1 MTIYAAS
8 LSASTPAAAQQG
20 AAAILDAGFGGIVLS
35 SPVQHEAWNALRKL
49 LPKDSVKAIELF
61 LPSPRSLRPG
71 ERASFCAGAEN
82 KTERSENLAQA
93 RKTLEAV
100 DQLGIPLVLV
110 PMTRLNIAGLGRS
123 YLEPTASPEQEQLS
137 FRAESI
143 ELHARMDSLLALLS
157 FLLEQA
163 ERYATTIC
171 LTPGNR
177 PGELPMIPET
187 LACLKE
193 FDGAPMG
200 LWLDTRRL
208 PAELLAVPTIG
219 GSATTAGPDLLSRLQ
234 GVSIADETTEGVA
247 CNPGQGVVP
256 WDQVA
261 SSIRKLPLLSIE
273 GDLEEGSRF
282 LADLEEE
289 GASPSGLLDA

>member
-1 MTIYAAS
+1 MTSYAAS

-20 AAAILDAGFGGIVLS
+20 AAAILDAGLDGIVLK
-35 SPVQHEAWNALRKL
+35 SPVRHEAWSALREW

-71 ERASFCAGAEN
+71 ERAPFSAAAEN
-82 KTERSENLAQA
+82 KTGRSESLAQA

-100 DQLGIPLVLV
+100 DQLGIPLVLI
-110 PMTRLNIAGLGRS
+110 PMTNLEISGLGGN
-123 YLEPTASPEQEQLS
+123 YLEPTTSPEQDQLS
-137 FRAESI
+137 TRAASV
-143 ELHARMDSLLALLS
+143 ELRARMDSLLVLLS

-171 LTPGNR
+171 LTPSNR
-177 PGELPMIPET
+177 PGELPMMPEV

-208 PAELLAVPTIG
+208 PAELLAVPAIG
-219 GSATTAGPDLLSRLQ
+219 GPATAKGSDLLNRMQ
-234 GVSIADETTEGVA
+234 GGSLADETAKGQA
-247 CNPGQGVVP
+247 CSPGQGLVP
-256 WDQVA
+256 WDQVV
-261 SSIRKLPLLSIE
+261 SSISKLPLLSLE
-273 GDLEEGSRF
+273 GNLEEGRLF
-282 LADLEEE
+282 LAGLEEE
-289 GASPSGLLDA
+289 EASPGGLLDA

>member
-1 MTIYAAS
+1 MTSYAAS

-20 AAAILDAGFGGIVLS
+20 AAAILDAGFDGIVLK
-35 SPVQHEAWNALRKL
+35 SPVRHEAWNALREW

-71 ERASFCAGAEN
+71 EHAPFSAAAEN

-100 DQLGIPLVLV
+100 DQLGIPLVLI
-110 PMTRLNIAGLGRS
+110 PMTSLNISGLGRN

-137 FRAESI
+137 FRAASV
-143 ELHARMDSLLALLS
+143 ELRARMDSLLVLLS

-177 PGELPMIPET
+177 PGELPMMSEA

-208 PAELLAVPTIG
+208 PAELLAVPAIG
-219 GSATTAGPDLLSRLQ
+219 GSATAAGSDLLNRLQ
-234 GVSIADETTEGVA
+234 GGSLADETTEGEA
-247 CNPGQGVVP
+247 CSPGQGIVP

-261 SSIRKLPLLSIE
+261 SSISKLPLLSLE
-273 GDLEEGSRF
+273 GDLEEGRRF

-289 GASPSGLLDA
+289 ETSPGDLLDA

>member
-1 MTIYAAS
+1 MTSYAAS

-20 AAAILDAGFGGIVLS
+20 AATILDAGFDGIVLK
-35 SPVQHEAWNALRKL
+35 SPVRHEAWNALREW

-71 ERASFCAGAEN
+71 EHAPFSAAAEN

-100 DQLGIPLVLV
+100 DQLGIPLVLI
-110 PMTRLNIAGLGRS
+110 PMTSLNISGLGRN

-137 FRAESI
+137 FRAASV
-143 ELHARMDSLLALLS
+143 ELRARMDSLLVLLS

-177 PGELPMIPET
+177 PGELPMMSEA

-208 PAELLAVPTIG
+208 PAELLAVPPIG
-219 GSATTAGPDLLSRLQ
+219 GSAAAAGSDLLNRLQ
-234 GVSIADETTEGVA
+234 GGSLADETTEGEA
-247 CNPGQGVVP
+247 CSPGRGIVP

-261 SSIRKLPLLSIE
+261 SSISKLPLLSLE
-273 GDLEEGSRF
+273 GDLEEGRLF
-282 LADLEEE
+282 LTGLEEE
-289 GASPSGLLDA
+289 EASPGGLLDA

>member
-1 MTIYAAS
+1 MKIYAAS

-20 AAAILDAGFGGIVLS
+20 AAAILDAGFGGIVLK
-35 SPVQHEAWNALRKL
+35 SPVQHEAWNALRKW

-71 ERASFCAGAEN
+71 ERAPFSAGSEN
-82 KTERSENLAQA
+82 KAERSANLAQA

-123 YLEPTASPEQEQLS
+123 YLEPTASSEQEQLS
-137 FRAESI
+137 LRAASV
-143 ELHARMDSLLALLS
+143 ELQARMDSLLALLS

-177 PGELPMIPET
+177 PGELPMVPET

-193 FDGAPMG
+193 FDGAPIG

-208 PAELLAVPTIG
+208 PAELLAVPAIG
-219 GSATTAGPDLLSRLQ
+219 GSAAAAGPDLLSRLQ
-234 GVSIADETTEGVA
+234 GASLADETPEGVA
-247 CNPGQGVVP
+247 CNPGQGIVP

-261 SSIRKLPLLSIE
+261 SSIRKLPLLSLE
-273 GDLEEGSRF
+273 GDPEKGSRF
-282 LADLEEE
+282 LAGLEEE
-289 GASPSGLLDA
+289 EDSPGGLLDA

>member
-1 MTIYAAS
+1 M
-8 LSASTPAAAQQG
+8 LK
-20 AAAILDAGFGGIVLS
+20 
-35 SPVQHEAWNALRKL
+35 SPVRHEAWNALREW

-71 ERASFCAGAEN
+71 EHAPFSAAAEN

-100 DQLGIPLVLV
+100 DQLGIPLVLI
-110 PMTRLNIAGLGRS
+110 PMTSLNISGLGRN

-137 FRAESI
+137 FRAASV
-143 ELHARMDSLLALLS
+143 ELRARMDSLLVLLS

-177 PGELPMIPET
+177 PGELPMMSEA

-219 GSATTAGPDLLSRLQ
+219 GSATAAGSDLLNRLQ
-234 GVSIADETTEGVA
+234 GGSLADETTEGEA
-247 CNPGQGVVP
+247 CSPGQGIVP

-261 SSIRKLPLLSIE
+261 SSISKLPLLSLE
-273 GDLEEGSRF
+273 GDLEEGRLF
-282 LADLEEE
+282 LTGLEEE
-289 GASPSGLLDA
+289 EASPGGLLDA

>member
-1 MTIYAAS
+1 MTSYAAS

-20 AAAILDAGFGGIVLS
+20 AATILDAGFDGIVLK
-35 SPVQHEAWNALRKL
+35 SPVQHEAWNALREW

-71 ERASFCAGAEN
+71 ERAPFSAAAEN

-100 DQLGIPLVLV
+100 DQLGIPLVLI
-110 PMTRLNIAGLGRS
+110 PMTSLNISGLGRN

-137 FRAESI
+137 FRAASV
-143 ELHARMDSLLALLS
+143 ELRARMDSLLVLLS

-177 PGELPMIPET
+177 PGELPMMSEA

-219 GSATTAGPDLLSRLQ
+219 GSATAAGSDLLNRLQ
-234 GVSIADETTEGVA
+234 GGSLADETTEGEA
-247 CNPGQGVVP
+247 CSPGRGIVP

-261 SSIRKLPLLSIE
+261 SSISKLPLLSLE
-273 GDLEEGSRF
+273 GDLEEGRLF
-282 LADLEEE
+282 LTGLEEE
-289 GASPSGLLDA
+289 EASPGGLLDA

>member
-1 MTIYAAS
+1 MTSYAAS

-20 AAAILDAGFGGIVLS
+20 AATILDAGFDGIVLK
-35 SPVQHEAWNALRKL
+35 SPVRHEAWNALREW

-71 ERASFCAGAEN
+71 ERAPFSAAAEN

-100 DQLGIPLVLV
+100 DQLGIPLVLI
-110 PMTRLNIAGLGRS
+110 PMTSLNISGLGRN

-137 FRAESI
+137 FRAASV
-143 ELHARMDSLLALLS
+143 ELRARMDSLLVLLS

-177 PGELPMIPET
+177 PGELPMMSEA

-219 GSATTAGPDLLSRLQ
+219 GSATAAGSDLLNRLQ
-234 GVSIADETTEGVA
+234 GGSLADETTEREA
-247 CNPGQGVVP
+247 CSPGQGIVP
-256 WDQVA
+256 WAPVA
-261 SSIRKLPLLSIE
+261 RSISKLPLLSLE
-273 GDLEEGSRF
+273 GDLEEGRLF
-282 LADLEEE
+282 LTGLEEE
-289 GASPSGLLDA
+289 EASPGGLLDA